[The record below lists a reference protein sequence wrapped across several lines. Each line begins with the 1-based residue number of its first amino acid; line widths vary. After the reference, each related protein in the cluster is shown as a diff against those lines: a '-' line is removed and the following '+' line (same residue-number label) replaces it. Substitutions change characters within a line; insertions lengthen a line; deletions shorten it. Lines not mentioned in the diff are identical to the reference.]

1 MRRSWLPTLGYLAA
15 YAVTAL
21 LGRLTA
27 PEATPLALFWPAAG
41 VAAVWILRAGS
52 GSRLLVDLGA
62 LGVVMLVLGRLTGF
76 AWDAA
81 AVGALGHVLLAYLP
95 RIHYRLRRR
104 GQPPWS
110 LRVSLTNAVDLID
123 LAGAAAIAAV
133 LSSWLGA
140 ASVALHDGHWSWTVA
155 VAWSVRNAV
164 GIVVVATC
172 LLTTEELIQRY
183 REERPA
189 RLGVWL
195 NRQLTV
201 QERAHQLTELLV
213 LSLLLVLLGGY
224 LFGTAQP
231 LRMGF
236 AAIALLAWIG
246 YRYAPVVAGLAS
258 VLTGAAAIGSALRDR
273 GIFAAEEHLLAQVV
287 VAQLFVGLCTF
298 LSTLLALSVRE
309 RQELAIRHET
319 VERRSRGQADLLRAV
334 TWSMADG
341 LVVVDDRRTVLH
353 LNKAACRLVSAP
365 VGGVAWSPP
374 ERDGFHLPDGSPI
387 PEHEQPVIRA
397 LAQEPVTGQLL
408 LHVDPR
414 TEERALYEVS
424 ATRLGGFGEEAR
436 PAVALLLHEVTEEHR
451 RLSTLQEFAGVVA
464 HDLKNP
470 LMGVTSWSAL
480 LREQLQVLD
489 PSGGSPAAASLTRIE
504 RAAGRMGSL
513 IDDLLEYSQA
523 TSIDLQPQRLELCTV
538 VDRVVADLHEGRL
551 WAPAE
556 VSYDG
561 LAPVYA
567 DPTLTHQLFA
577 NLLANSVKYVPAGT
591 TPVVQITAQRVGE
604 RVAVSVSDNGIGIPE
619 EVRDRVFESFFRAHT
634 NYPGTGL
641 GLAICQRAVERHG
654 GHISAEGNLDGPGT
668 TIRFSLPAA
677 P

>member
-15 YAVTAL
+15 YTMTAL

-27 PEATPLALFWPAAG
+27 PEASSLALFWPAAG
-41 VAAVWILRAGS
+41 VAAVWMLRAGT
-52 GSRLLVDLGA
+52 GRRLLLDLTA
-62 LGVVMLVLGRLTGF
+62 LGVVVLMVGWLTGL

-81 AVGALGHVLLAYLP
+81 ALGALGHVLLAYLP
-95 RIHYRLRRR
+95 RMHYRLRRR

-123 LAGAAAIAAV
+123 LAGAAAVAAV

-140 ASVALHDGHWSWTVA
+140 ASVALHGGQWSWTVA

-172 LLTTEELIQRY
+172 LLAAEELIQRY
-183 REERPA
+183 RDERPA
-189 RLGVWL
+189 RLGAWVKQ
-195 NRQLTV
+195 RLTA
-201 QERAHQLTELLV
+201 QERAHQVPELIV

-224 LFGTAQP
+224 LFASVEP
-231 LRMGF
+231 LPMGF
-236 AAIALLAWIG
+236 TAIAVLAWIG
-246 YRYAPVVAGLAS
+246 FRYAPVVAALAS
-258 VLTGAAAIGSALRDR
+258 VLTGAAAIGSALLGR
-273 GIFAAEEHLLAQVV
+273 GIFAAEEHLLGHVV

-309 RQELAIRHET
+309 RHELGIRHAA
-319 VERRSRGQADLLRAV
+319 VERRARGQADLLRAV
-334 TWSMADG
+334 TWSMADC

-353 LNKAACRLVSAP
+353 LNQAARRLFSAP
-365 VGGVAWSPP
+365 VSGGAWGPS

-387 PEHEQPVIRA
+387 PEEEQPVLRA
-397 LAQEPVTGQLL
+397 LAGEPVTGRLL
-408 LHVDPR
+408 LRVDPR

-424 ATRLGGFGEEAR
+424 AARLGGFGEEAR

-451 RLSTLQEFAGVVA
+451 RLSTLRDFAGVVA

-480 LREQLQVLD
+480 LREQLQPLD
-489 PSGGSPAAASLTRIE
+489 PNGGSPAAASLTRIE
-504 RAAGRMGSL
+504 RAADRMGSL
-513 IDDLLEYSQA
+513 IDDLLDYSQA
-523 TSIDLQPQRLELCTV
+523 TSVDLQPQRVELSSV
-538 VDRVVADLHEGRL
+538 MDRVVADLHEGRL

-556 VSYDG
+556 VLYGG
-561 LAPVYA
+561 LPPVCA
-567 DPTLTHQLFA
+567 DSTLTHQLFA
-577 NLLANSVKYVPAGT
+577 NLLANSVKYVPEGT
-591 TPVVQITAQRVGE
+591 TPVVRVTAERVGE
-604 RVAVSVSDNGIGIPE
+604 RVSITVSDNGIGIPE
-619 EVRDRVFESFFRAHT
+619 EVRDRVFDSFFRAHT
-634 NYPGTGL
+634 DYPGTGL

-654 GHISAEGNLDGPGT
+654 GHISAEGNPDGPGT
-668 TIRFSLPAA
+668 AIRFSLPAL